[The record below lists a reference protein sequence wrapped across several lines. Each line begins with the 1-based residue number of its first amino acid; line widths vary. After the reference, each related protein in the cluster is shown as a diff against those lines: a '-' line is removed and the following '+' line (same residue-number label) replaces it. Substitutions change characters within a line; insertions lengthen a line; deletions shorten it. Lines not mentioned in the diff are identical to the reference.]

1 MSKSTLRILLLV
13 IILVIGI
20 LMTRNVKEN
29 FQSLEPGKFPESV
42 SFPILYKEYPL
53 KIPAELSPLN
63 QSAIYKDYPVFPV
76 GSYDQIT
83 NNIRYWPWPNNATCS
98 PTSFCGSMYEKKQ
111 KVDIPPPVK
120 APAWGTPDIRVNYY
134 DSCK

>member
-83 NNIRYWPWPNNATCS
+83 NNELYNSRFPI
-98 PTSFCGSMYEKKQ
+98 
-111 KVDIPPPVK
+111 
-120 APAWGTPDIRVNYY
+120 
-134 DSCK
+134 